1 MIGSTTA
8 RGKGSALVLLKNFE
22 FIFLVLS
29 SIYTN
34 LDIIMLLFFVCTV
47 SAAATFCEWSFHVS
61 PNQVLWSETVMLQCL
76 GPKVPLAPLTS
87 FGSKETAVHPSRGVL
102 WSTFGPIR
110 CLWEFVDSPSD
121 RVAVTRRG
129 NACPQC
135 CGLILYV

>member
-1 MIGSTTA
+1 MVY
-8 RGKGSALVLLKNFE
+8 RLLLKNFE

-34 LDIIMLLFFVCTV
+34 LDLVRLLFFVCTV
-47 SAAATFCEWSFHVS
+47 SAAATFCKWSFHVS
-61 PNQVLWSETVMLQCL
+61 PIQVLWSATVMLQCL
-76 GPKVPLAPLTS
+76 RVYRRFPWLHLTSLSS

-129 NACPQC
+129 NGESQGSSSASSASE
-135 CGLILYV
+135 